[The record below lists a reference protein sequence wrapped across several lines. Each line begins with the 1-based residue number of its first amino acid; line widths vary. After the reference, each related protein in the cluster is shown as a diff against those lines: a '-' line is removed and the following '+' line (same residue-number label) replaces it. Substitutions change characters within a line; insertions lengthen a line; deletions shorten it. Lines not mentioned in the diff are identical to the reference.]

1 MTTLISL
8 RALVRRDLKDEDA
21 ANYRWTDDEIDRAI
35 NKALDDYSLY
45 CPLQVRTTLATTS
58 DSNEVSLATLS
69 DMIDVLRVE
78 HPITNRPYPS
88 RRFSVFA
95 SVLTFLDGYLGDG
108 GNCYVYW
115 LQHHSIGT
123 SSTVPTTHEYIVAIG
138 AAAYALNSQAQYQVD
153 LANTGG
159 DKVDN
164 DYGARSGEMF
174 ERFYYALRHVRT
186 YNPKRLNTSS
196 LTPEE

>member
-1 MTTLISL
+1 MTTLTSL

-35 NKALDDYSLY
+35 NKALADYSLY
-45 CPLQVRTTLATTS
+45 CPFQVRSTVATTA
-58 DSNEVSLATLS
+58 DSSEVSLATLT
-69 DMIDVLRVE
+69 DLIDVLRVE
-78 HPITNRPYPS
+78 HPITNLPYPS

-95 SVLTFLDGYLGDG
+95 GVLTFLDGYLGDG
-108 GNCYVYW
+108 GNCYVHW
-115 LQHHSIGT
+115 LQRHTI
-123 SSTVPTTHEYIVAIG
+123 STIPIPHEHIVALG
-138 AAAYALNSQAQYQVD
+138 AAAYAVNSQAQYQVD

-159 DKVDN
+159 QKVDN
-164 DYGARSGEMF
+164 DYGAWSREMF

>member
-8 RALVRRDLKDEDA
+8 RSLVRRDLKDEDA

-35 NKALDDYSLY
+35 DKALADYSLY
-45 CPLQVRTTLATTS
+45 RPLQVRSTIATTAG
-58 DSNEVSLATLS
+58 SNEVNISTLS
-69 DMIDVLRVE
+69 DLIDVLSVV
-78 HPITNRPYPS
+78 HPIDNRPYPS

-95 SVLTFLDGYLGDG
+95 GVLTFLDGYLGDG

-174 ERFYYALRHVRT
+174 ERFYYALKRVRT
-186 YNPKRLNTSS
+186 YNPIRLRQSTLSA
-196 LTPEE
+196 EE